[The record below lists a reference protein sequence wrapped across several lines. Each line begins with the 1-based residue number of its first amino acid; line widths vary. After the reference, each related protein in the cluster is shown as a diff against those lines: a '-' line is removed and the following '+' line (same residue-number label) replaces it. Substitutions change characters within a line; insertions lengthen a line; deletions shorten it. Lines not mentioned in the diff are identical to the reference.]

1 MKLTAPFCRA
11 EFPLQW
17 LGECL
22 INQSLLYEGN
32 PDTTNIKE
40 RFRYQFDVPLP
51 QSDESMNT
59 QANGTEGSS
68 TPQPAVGAASDLP
81 TSNEDGLTNGQ
92 AATDGEEVQGREE
105 QKRGESEPPAPDTEM
120 TGTS

>member
-1 MKLTAPFCRA
+1 MRACRA

-22 INQSLLYEGN
+22 INQSILYEGN

-40 RFRYQFDVPLP
+40 RFRYQFDIPI
-51 QSDESMNT
+51 QQNEETMKT

-68 TPQPAVGAASDLP
+68 TPQPTVGTASDLP
-81 TSNEDGLTNGQ
+81 TSDEHGLTNGQ
-92 AATDGEEVQGREE
+92 VAAEGDEVQGSEE
-105 QKRGESEPPAPDTEM
+105 QKRGGSEPPAPDTEM
-120 TGTS
+120 GGTS